1 MAEQYLKQQKGAI
14 ELKILITGASGLIGG
29 KLAEILSNKSDD
41 KENEIFAV
49 FRDNKKIVNLE
60 NVNWIFHD
68 FSSGKNLDDFP
79 NQIDSIIH
87 LAQSEN
93 FKDFPN
99 SANDIFR
106 INVNSTQLLLDFAR
120 KNNVKTFIYASSG
133 GVYGSGSVPF
143 DESQKIFLNPQLGF
157 YITSKVCS
165 ELITQNYSSFFN
177 TIIFRFFFVYGPGQ
191 KKFMLIPRLVDS
203 ILEGKPVM
211 LQGNEGIRINP
222 TYVDDAANAI
232 ADSLRLN
239 MSQIVNVAG
248 PDVISLKQIG
258 KTIGELTGKDPIFDI
273 QENLAPNDII
283 ADINKMTKLLFKP
296 KISFKDGIN
305 RYINSIQ

>member
-1 MAEQYLKQQKGAI
+1 
-14 ELKILITGASGLIGG
+14 LKILITGASGLIGG